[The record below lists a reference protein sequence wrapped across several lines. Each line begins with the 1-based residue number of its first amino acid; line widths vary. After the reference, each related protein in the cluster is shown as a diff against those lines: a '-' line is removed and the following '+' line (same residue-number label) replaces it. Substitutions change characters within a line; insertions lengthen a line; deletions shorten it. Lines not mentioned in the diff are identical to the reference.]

1 MRRTEESGGYLGGI
15 VAMLEVAD
23 VCPRCGQT
31 HPQSLTSFRQRT
43 PSDCPTVVLGS
54 YPVMRQDPSS
64 LAELPRPSAAQRIR
78 DFEVPVAPSGSSI
91 PGALVPGRAD
101 EVKVRRLAVPWL
113 PPPDLGEVMY

>member
-43 PSDCPTVVLGS
+43 PSDCPAVVMGS
-54 YPVMRQDPSS
+54 FPVLRQEHTTF
-64 LAELPRPSAAQRIR
+64 AEVPRTPAAQRIR
-78 DFEVPVAPSGSSI
+78 EFEVPVATTGSSI
-91 PGALVPGRAD
+91 PGALAPGRG
-101 EVKVRRLAVPWL
+101 EEGRIRRLSIPWL
-113 PPPDLGEVMY
+113 PPPDLGEVMF